1 MRARARA
8 GFEPT
13 VLRRW
18 IPAGAAIAI
27 LLGAV
32 AVVLGRELIAPAPPE
47 PPARTANAFVRFRDA
62 TSGISISHPARWR
75 RVVPRDPEVRLLA
88 QGEGSSMLVRTAD
101 LGVEIGPENLGVAKR
116 LTDKFVRA
124 AGQAKLLRQPQRVTL
139 GGLPGYLY
147 LYTFSSGATGQ
158 RGAHAH
164 YFLFRG
170 QTLITLVFQTEPAE
184 RLARLAPL
192 FDRLGETLRPTP
204 G

>member
-8 GFEPT
+8 GFEPGA
-13 VLRRW
+13 LRRW

-32 AVVLGRELIAPAPPE
+32 AVVLGRELIAPAPRE
-47 PPARTANAFVRFRDA
+47 PPAPAANAFVRFRDA
-62 TSGISISHPARWR
+62 AGGISISYPARWR

-147 LYTFSSGATGQ
+147 LYTFSSAATGQ

>member
-1 MRARARA
+1 VRARARA
-8 GFEPT
+8 GFEPGA
-13 VLRRW
+13 LRRW

-32 AVVLGRELIAPAPPE
+32 AVVLGRELIAPAPRE
-47 PPARTANAFVRFRDA
+47 PPAPAANAFVRFRDA
-62 TSGISISHPARWR
+62 AGGISISYPARWR
-75 RVVPRDPEVRLLA
+75 RVASRNPEVRLLA
-88 QGEGSSMLVRTAD
+88 EGEGSSMLVRMAD
-101 LGVEIGPENLGVAKR
+101 IGIEVGPESLGSARK
-116 LTDKFVRA
+116 LTDTLVRA
-124 AGQAKLLRQPQRVTL
+124 AKKAELLRPPTRVSL

-147 LYTFSSGATGQ
+147 LYTFSDDATGQ